1 MDVTLVFPGIAL
13 PGFDSFRKKPTIE
26 ANFIDHGLASIGAA
40 AKAKGHHVDLIDL
53 RQLRN
58 WDHFRAEVQRRPS
71 RVWGMT
77 SWSLHYPDAVRA
89 IRIIKEEHEDAI
101 VVLGGVHATIQTQQ
115 VAANQLIDHIITQE
129 GELSF
134 PRLLE
139 QLAAG
144 QPADRII
151 VGEGPV
157 LDDIPWVDR
166 DLFDMSGELVTPMVP
181 GLPTPFV
188 TTNAGR
194 GCPFK
199 CNFCQPAERA
209 VFGNRVKMRSQ
220 QNVVGELR
228 ALKER
233 FHFKSWMA
241 HDDLFFI
248 NHRWTREFC
257 TQYAAAGF
265 TEPYIC
271 QMRADLI
278 CRYPDVVQQM
288 AETGLAWAMIGF
300 ESGNQRI
307 LDLFEKETTVEENLR
322 AAEICRTAGVKIWAN
337 IMFGAPTETR
347 AEVLDTVRMVWRIKP
362 DHLSTSFFTPTPGSN
377 IAKEV
382 EQKGLIMVDPF
393 NGSCRTP
400 NEAKLKDL
408 DYDWLN
414 KAIRMAHDGG
424 TEAALL
430 TLGQAPGKAQE
441 SACASH

>member
-13 PGFDSFRKKPTIE
+13 PGFDSFKKKPTVE

-40 AKAKGHHVDLIDL
+40 AKAQGHRVDLIDL
-53 RQLRN
+53 RRLRN
-58 WDHFRAEVQRRPS
+58 WDHFREEVRVRDS
-71 RVWGMT
+71 KVWGIT

-89 IRIIKEEHEDAI
+89 IRIVKEEREDAI

-134 PRLLE
+134 PKL
-139 QLAAG
+139 LAALEGG

-151 VGEGPV
+151 VGEGPT

-166 DLFDMSGELVTPMVP
+166 DLFDMAGELVTPMAP

-220 QNVVGELR
+220 QNVINELR
-228 ALKER
+228 ALKDR
-233 FHFKSWMA
+233 FGFKSWMA

-257 TQYAAAGF
+257 KQYREAGF

-271 QMRADLI
+271 QMRADLM
-278 CRYPDVVQQM
+278 CRYPDVVKEM
-288 AETGLAWAMIGF
+288 ADSGLAWAMVGF
-300 ESGNQRI
+300 ESGSQRI
-307 LDLFEKETTVEENLR
+307 LDMFEKETTVEENLR
-322 AAEICRTAGVKIWAN
+322 AADICRESGVKIWAN
-337 IMFGAPTETR
+337 IIFGAPTETR
-347 AEVLDTVRMVWRIKP
+347 TEVMDTIRMVWKIRP

-377 IAKEV
+377 IAKDV
-382 EQKGLIMVDPF
+382 ERKGLTMVDPF
-393 NGSCRTP
+393 NSSCRTP

-408 DYDWLN
+408 DYDWLS
-414 KAIRMAHDGG
+414 KAMRLAHAGG
-424 TEAALL
+424 TEAALVA
-430 TLGQAPGKAQE
+430 LGRLPMKTQE
-441 SACASH
+441 SACMSR

>member
-1 MDVTLVFPGIAL
+1 MHVTLIFPGIAL
-13 PGFDSFRKKPTIE
+13 PGFDSFRKKPTVE
-26 ANFIDHGLASIGAA
+26 ANFIDHGLASISAA
-40 AKAKGHHVDLIDL
+40 AKARGHQVDLIDL
-53 RQLRN
+53 RRLKN
-58 WDHFRAEVQRRPS
+58 WDHFRDEVRGRTS
-71 RVWGMT
+71 KIWGIT

-89 IRIIKEEHEDAI
+89 IRIVKEEREDAI

-134 PRLLE
+134 PVLLDKLE
-139 QLAAG
+139 AG
-144 QPADRII
+144 QSADRII

-166 DLFDMSGELVTPMVP
+166 DLFDMTGELATPMAP
-181 GLPTPFV
+181 GMPIPFV

-220 QNVVGELR
+220 QHVIDELR
-228 ALKER
+228 LLKER
-233 FHFKSWMA
+233 FRFRSWMA

-257 TQYAAAGF
+257 RQYRAAGF

-271 QMRADLI
+271 QMRADLM
-278 CRYPDVVQQM
+278 CRYPDVVKEM
-288 AETGLAWAMIGF
+288 AESGLAWAMIGF
-300 ESGNQRI
+300 ESGSQRI
-307 LDLFEKETTVEENLR
+307 LDMFEKETTVEENLR
-322 AAEICRTAGVKIWAN
+322 AAEICRDYGVKVWAN

-347 AEVLDTVRMVWRIKP
+347 LEVMETVRMVWKIKP
-362 DHLSTSFFTPTPGSN
+362 THLSTSFFTPTPGSN

-382 EQKGLIMVDPF
+382 ERKGLTMVDPYS
-393 NGSCRTP
+393 GSCRTP

-414 KAIRMAHDGG
+414 KAIQLAHQGG
-424 TEAALL
+424 TESALL
-430 TLGQAPGKAQE
+430 ALGHLPVKSQE
-441 SACASH
+441 STCISH

>member
-1 MDVTLVFPGIAL
+1 MHVTLIFPGIAL
-13 PGFDSFRKKPTIE
+13 PGFDSFRKKPTVE
-26 ANFIDHGLASIGAA
+26 ANFIDHGLASISAA
-40 AKAKGHHVDLIDL
+40 TKARGHQVDLIDL
-53 RQLRN
+53 RRLKN
-58 WDHFRAEVQRRPS
+58 WDHFRDEVRS
-71 RVWGMT
+71 RTSKVWGIT

-89 IRIIKEEHEDAI
+89 IRIVKEEREDAI

-134 PRLLE
+134 PALLGKLE
-139 QLAAG
+139 AG
-144 QPADRII
+144 QPTDRII

-166 DLFDMSGELVTPMVP
+166 DLFDMGGELATPMAP
-181 GLPTPFV
+181 GMPTPFV

-220 QNVVGELR
+220 QNVIDELR
-228 ALKER
+228 LLKER
-233 FHFKSWMA
+233 FRFRSWMA

-257 TQYAAAGF
+257 RQYRAAGF

-271 QMRADLI
+271 QMRADLM
-278 CRYPDVVQQM
+278 CRYPDVVKEM
-288 AETGLAWAMIGF
+288 AESGLAWAMIGF
-300 ESGNQRI
+300 ESGSQRI
-307 LDLFEKETTVEENLR
+307 LDMFEKETTVEENLR
-322 AAEICRTAGVKIWAN
+322 AAEICRDYGVKVWAN

-347 AEVLDTVRMVWRIKP
+347 SEVMETVRMVWKIKP
-362 DHLSTSFFTPTPGSN
+362 THLSTSFFTPTPGSN

-382 EQKGLIMVDPF
+382 ERKGLTMVDPYS
-393 NGSCRTP
+393 GSCRTP

-414 KAIRMAHDGG
+414 KAIQLAHQGG
-424 TEAALL
+424 TESTLLALGNL
-430 TLGQAPGKAQE
+430 PVKSQE
-441 SACASH
+441 SACISH